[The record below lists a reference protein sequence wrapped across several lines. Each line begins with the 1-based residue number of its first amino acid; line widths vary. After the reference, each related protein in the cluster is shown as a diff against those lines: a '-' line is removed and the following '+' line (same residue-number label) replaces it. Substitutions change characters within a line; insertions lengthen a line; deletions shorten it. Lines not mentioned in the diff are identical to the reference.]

1 MHSGQETV
9 EGLEKERDFYFGKL
23 REVEVLAQD
32 ENVEFTRETVLAIL
46 YKTDEDGEAGP
57 ACSIRARVAC
67 IITQLPAFHSMPLLV
82 LTAGLHSAEDAAEPA
97 EEEEETF

>member
-1 MHSGQETV
+1 MNDLNAQIATLQETV

-46 YKTDEDGEAGP
+46 YKTDEDGEA
-57 ACSIRARVAC
+57 
-67 IITQLPAFHSMPLLV
+67 
-82 LTAGLHSAEDAAEPA
+82 AEDAAEPA
-97 EEEEETF
+97 EEEETF

>member
-1 MHSGQETV
+1 M

-57 ACSIRARVAC
+57 ACSITTTDAHTC
-67 IITQLPAFHSMPLLV
+67 HHLHHLISMRS
-82 LTAGLHSAEDAAEPA
+82 TA
-97 EEEEETF
+97 